1 MFTSE
6 KKLLRRSAV
15 RYFAAAAFCILF
27 AAVYEHFSHGV
38 WSNYMVCL
46 FVWPLL
52 GGVPALLLP
61 GIRTALM
68 PCRAVR
74 HFWASGVATLTLGS
88 CLAGVFEIY
97 GAPSALV
104 RVYWWAGGVLLAAA
118 LIAWLRPRRAAH
130 QA

>member
-1 MFTSE
+1 M
-6 KKLLRRSAV
+6 

-74 HFWASGVATLTLGS
+74 NFWASGVATLTLGS

-97 GAPSALV
+97 GTTAPLV
-104 RVYWWAGGVLLAAA
+104 AVYWYAGAALTVLAAG
-118 LIAWLRPRRAAH
+118 LYFFQPRPEPCPARESVHRP
-130 QA
+130 